1 MKNIQQSKQQ
11 NSSSARGLKN
21 HFEDLFG
28 KQANVDVVEKL
39 HIAHEILRKC
49 KSQQGPST
57 VCSNIA
63 AQYPSFEVVG
73 SMIVHCSNIQV
84 PKHNRS
90 TRFQYTGHIQEFRHN
105 MA

>member
-1 MKNIQQSKQQ
+1 M
-11 NSSSARGLKN
+11 KN

-39 HIAHEILRKC
+39 HIAQEIPRKC
-49 KSQQGPST
+49 KSQQDPST

-63 AQYPSFEVVG
+63 AQYLSFEVVG
-73 SMIVHCSNIQV
+73 PMIVHCSNIQV

-90 TRFQYTGHIQEFRHN
+90 TGFQYTGHIQEFRDT